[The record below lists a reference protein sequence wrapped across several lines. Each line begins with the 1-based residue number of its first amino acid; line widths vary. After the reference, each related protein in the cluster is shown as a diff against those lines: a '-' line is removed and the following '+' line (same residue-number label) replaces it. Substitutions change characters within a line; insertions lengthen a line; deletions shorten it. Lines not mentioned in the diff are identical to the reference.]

1 MGEAT
6 VNCYGNVLEPLVPRR
21 NDGILAAEVEVADGC
36 QRVLI
41 SHPMTKQ
48 DHLAYIL
55 AVGDD
60 LVRIKRLYPEQEA
73 RAEFPLQGPC
83 TLYAYGEGCGLVEL

>member
-1 MGEAT
+1 MVVAG
-6 VNCYGNVLEPLVPRR
+6 VV
-21 NDGILAAEVEVADGC
+21 AAEVEVADGC

-73 RAEFPLQGPC
+73 QASFRIQGPASFYAFC
-83 TLYAYGEGCGLVEL
+83 TEHGLFKL

>member
-1 MGEAT
+1 
-6 VNCYGNVLEPLVPRR
+6 
-21 NDGILAAEVEVADGC
+21 
-36 QRVLI
+36 
-41 SHPMTKQ
+41 MTKQ

-55 AVGDD
+55 SVGDD

-83 TLYAYGEGCGLVEL
+83 ALYAYGESCGLVEL